1 MAEEQIKSDSKKG
14 FNPKIL
20 IIGLPL
26 FIIQLLA
33 VYYVTANI
41 LLTKIV
47 EQQGLVSNT
56 EADSVDAD
64 LQENKEKKEPAGTFI
79 FKIEDVI
86 INPAGTGG
94 QRIMLVSLGIDV
106 AKEEEV
112 KLLESKLVILKDM
125 IIVTISA
132 KTMAE
137 LGEIGYKDV
146 LKSELIAKVMELF
159 PKVKVNNIY
168 FDKYVIN

>member
-1 MAEEQIKSDSKKG
+1 MADESSKSDSKKG
-14 FNPKIL
+14 FNPKVL

-41 LLTKIV
+41 LLTKII
-47 EQQGLVSNT
+47 EQQGLVANS
-56 EADSVDAD
+56 EADSIDAD
-64 LQENKEKKEPAGTFI
+64 LQEKKEPTGTHI
-79 FKIEDVI
+79 FKIEDI
-86 INPAGTGG
+86 IVNPAGTGG

-106 AKEEEV
+106 ESEEAI
-112 KLLESKLVILKDM
+112 KTLEGKVVIVKDM
-125 IIVTISA
+125 IIETMSS

-137 LGEIGYKDV
+137 LGEIGFKEI
-146 LKSELIAKVMELF
+146 LKTELITRLNELI
-159 PKVKVNNIY
+159 KDVKVNNIY